1 MSLPIFLKKYPPSHS
16 VALITAVLTRKTK
29 IHKKVY
35 VLKPLLSTQLS
46 ITGFTGE
53 FMVPFFISASPKSG
67 VSPQPSKLA
76 KPLQTLVEEQHIRE
90 AKPLLDQ
97 DEDVS
102 VCVLST

>member
-1 MSLPIFLKKYPPSHS
+1 
-16 VALITAVLTRKTK
+16 
-29 IHKKVY
+29 
-35 VLKPLLSTQLS
+35 
-46 ITGFTGE
+46 
-53 FMVPFFISASPKSG
+53 MVPFFISASPKSG

-102 VCVLST
+102 VAVLSTRRLLMLFTCTKYLDISGRICRRTVK

>member
-1 MSLPIFLKKYPPSHS
+1 
-16 VALITAVLTRKTK
+16 
-29 IHKKVY
+29 
-35 VLKPLLSTQLS
+35 
-46 ITGFTGE
+46 
-53 FMVPFFISASPKSG
+53 MVKSFISASPKSG

-102 VCVLST
+102 AYELCINRISTISICLYQIIWHFRICRPILR

>member
-1 MSLPIFLKKYPPSHS
+1 
-16 VALITAVLTRKTK
+16 
-29 IHKKVY
+29 
-35 VLKPLLSTQLS
+35 
-46 ITGFTGE
+46 
-53 FMVPFFISASPKSG
+53 MVPFFISASPKSG

-102 VCVLST
+102 VCVCAINLAFTNSIYLYQVTWHLCPYLPPHC